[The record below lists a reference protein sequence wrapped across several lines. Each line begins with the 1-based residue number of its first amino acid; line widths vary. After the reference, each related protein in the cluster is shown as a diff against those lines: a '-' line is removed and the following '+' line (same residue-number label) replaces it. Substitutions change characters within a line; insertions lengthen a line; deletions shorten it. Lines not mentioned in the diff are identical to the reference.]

1 MKRTAFLI
9 YIVLSVNFSLSA
21 QKEELITVKAGMKVR
36 DAFTVSEIY
45 MYSEFIPGRIFFKN
59 GKIADKDLNYN
70 YLAGEMEFIQV
81 HDTLSIVNKKDIEFV
96 VTARDTFYYD
106 KGYIE
111 QLNSGTVKIGLK
123 QFIELKEIQNKDSYG
138 TASSGSATNSYGT
151 LPVDGN
157 FYKLVANK
165 DMILKKKLQYYIS
178 TPESGFNICN
188 RKNVIQMFPENED
201 KIKSYLKSNK
211 VKYDSREDLLKLAE
225 YLETL

>member
-9 YIVLSVNFSLSA
+9 YIILSVSYSLSA

-36 DAFTVSEIY
+36 DAFTLSEIY
-45 MYSEFIPGRIFFKN
+45 MYSEFIPGRIFFTN
-59 GKIADKDLNYN
+59 GKTADKELNYN
-70 YLAGEMEFIQV
+70 YLAGEMEFIQQ
-81 HDTLSIVNKKDIEFV
+81 HDTLAIVNKNDIKYVVIAKDK
-96 VTARDTFYYD
+96 FYYD

-111 QLNSGTVKIGLK
+111 QLNSGMVMIGLK
-123 QFIELKEIQNKDSYG
+123 QYIELQEIQNKDSYG

-165 DMILKKKLQYYIS
+165 DMILKKTLQYYIS
-178 TPESGFNICN
+178 TPESGFYMCNKKNIL
-188 RKNVIQMFPENED
+188 QMFPENED

-225 YLETL
+225 YLESL